1 MNPDQAWQSVLGQ
14 LQLDM
19 PKASFDTWVRD
30 TRPLTFEGGTLTVA
44 VPNAYA
50 RDWLESRLASAV
62 SRLLIGF
69 LNTNAAVNFVVAQA
83 EDNESLEAEP
93 SFAVQ
98 EPEPLPRLH
107 HSSLNPR
114 YTFENFVVGSANR
127 LAHAACQ
134 AVAEKPARAY
144 NPLFVYGG
152 VGLGKTHLLHAIG
165 NSCYS
170 RGLNVL
176 YV

>member
-1 MNPDQAWQSVLGQ
+1 MNPDQAWQSVLAQ

-19 PKASFDTWVRD
+19 AKASFDTWVRD
-30 TRPLTFEGGTLTVA
+30 TYPLSYEAGILTIA

-50 RDWLESRLASAV
+50 RDWLESRLASTV
-62 SRLLIGF
+62 NRLLIGVMDS
-69 LNTNAAVNFVVAQA
+69 NATVNFVVAHADEAASTELDAPAPMA
-83 EDNESLEAEP
+83 EQPVAARP
-93 SFAVQ
+93 
-98 EPEPLPRLH
+98 H

-152 VGLGKTHLLHAIG
+152 VGL
-165 NSCYS
+165 
-170 RGLNVL
+170 
-176 YV
+176 